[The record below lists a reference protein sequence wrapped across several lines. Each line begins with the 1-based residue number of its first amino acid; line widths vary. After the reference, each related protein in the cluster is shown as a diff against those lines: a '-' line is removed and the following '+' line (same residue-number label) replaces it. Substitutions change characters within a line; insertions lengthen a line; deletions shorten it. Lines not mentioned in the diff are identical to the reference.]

1 MHERHALFS
10 KEPNMKMDTVNI
22 EKGYP
27 TVDQAK
33 GQVASAIQGARRRGF
48 KYIKIIHGYGSSGTG
63 GAIRQALPAFLA
75 DRKAHGFIRDYA
87 VGSDF
92 SAQRDAGIRLANLYP
107 ELKKD
112 SDYRNG
118 NEGISIIVL

>member
-1 MHERHALFS
+1 
-10 KEPNMKMDTVNI
+10 MKIDIINV
-22 EKGYP
+22 EHDHP
-27 TVDQAK
+27 TVDIAK
-33 GQVASAIQGARRRGF
+33 GRVLSAVPSARRRGC

-75 DRKAHGFIRDYA
+75 GHKASGFIRDYA

-92 SAQRDAGIRLANLYP
+92 SQNRDAGIRLGNLYP

-112 SDYRNG
+112 PDFRAG
-118 NEGISIIVL
+118 NDGISIIVL